1 MHARVV
7 GSREG
12 CDDNDTAAHPPLGN
26 CFCANSSRMS
36 WTSTWPVV
44 TMALLYCRP
53 PILSSCVRRTL
64 VDSSTGFANSAERGA
79 QWRSPPKVRMAEI
92 SWSRLRKCE
101 NGQRAGA
108 ATTRDAYGREI
119 SCRHTMTRKVR
130 SGREVSPANL
140 HTAKN
145 VLTFDPAD

>member
-1 MHARVV
+1 MARCHDGVV
-7 GSREG
+7 VLP
-12 CDDNDTAAHPPLGN
+12 TADSVKL
-26 CFCANSSRMS
+26 
-36 WTSTWPVV
+36 
-44 TMALLYCRP
+44 RP
-53 PILSSCVRRTL
+53 KNACGLFNWICQQRRK
-64 VDSSTGFANSAERGA
+64 
-79 QWRSPPKVRMAEI
+79 RSPVAFTTQSANGGI